1 MADVLMAGQ
10 FNVFI
15 FCVLYI
21 LDIEAVRRDKREET
35 TSALMPAI
43 LTL

>member
-15 FCVLYI
+15 FRVLYI
-21 LDIEAVRRDKREET
+21 FDIETVRRDKHEET